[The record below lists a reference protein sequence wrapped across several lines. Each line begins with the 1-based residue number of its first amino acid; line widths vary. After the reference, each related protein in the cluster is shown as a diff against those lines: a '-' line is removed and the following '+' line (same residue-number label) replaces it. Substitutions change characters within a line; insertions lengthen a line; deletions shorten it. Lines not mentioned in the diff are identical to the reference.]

1 MTDKKPPIRVV
12 KLGGSLLINAD
23 LEVAVR
29 RWLTAQTQR
38 KTAIIVGGGELIDVM
53 RAMDRRFELDLAAM
67 HWRCIRLLRHTF
79 EIVAELMPELVPI
92 GDATTLNRWSHDSR
106 DRSAALVAVDAF
118 YGPNSRGPISL
129 PTNWA
134 TTTDSIAALLAQQL
148 EATDL
153 VLLKSCSVAKEI
165 DWPEA
170 ARREIV
176 DAAFPQFIEGIP
188 EVRMVNLKDHLPG
201 TTLQRED

>member
-1 MTDKKPPIRVV
+1 MTDKKPAMRVV
-12 KLGGSLLINAD
+12 KLGGSLLINPD
-23 LEVAVR
+23 LAVAVR

-53 RAMDRRFELDLAAM
+53 RAMDRRFELDLVAM

-79 EIVAELMPELVPI
+79 EIVSELMPELVPI
-92 GDATTLNRWSHDSR
+92 GDATALERWCHDR
-106 DRSAALVAVDAF
+106 GDRSAALVAVDAF
-118 YGPNSRGPISL
+118 YDSQARGPISL

-134 TTTDSIAALLAQQL
+134 TTTDSIAALLARQL
-148 EATDL
+148 EATEL
-153 VLLKSCSVAKEI
+153 VLLKSCSVAETI
-165 DWPEA
+165 DWQEA

-188 EVRMVNLKDHLPG
+188 DVRLVNLKDHLPG
-201 TTLQRED
+201 TTLQQED